1 MFNLTNKEERIL
13 KSLDT
18 PAKIQDFLNKIPTNF
33 DYWKDTCMSPRRVLR
48 ENKCHCIEGAFL
60 AALALKLQGKKPLIM
75 HFETIQSDEDHVIA
89 VFREKGKWG
98 AISKTNHSFLRYR
111 EPVYNSIR
119 ELAMS
124 FFHEYTDKK
133 RDKTMRSYS
142 EPIDLSVF
150 NKSNWA
156 TDENDLW
163 YIDDYIDTVKHHP
176 VLTKE
181 QIKNLRKADKIE
193 VMLWKIREW
202 ERGRGKVH

>member
-1 MFNLTNKEERIL
+1 MFNLTSKEERIL

-18 PAKIQDFLNKIPTNF
+18 PAKIQDFLDKIPINF
-33 DYWKDTCMSPRRVLR
+33 DYKKDTCMSPRQVLKKW
-48 ENKCHCIEGAFL
+48 KCHCIEGAFL
-60 AALALKLQGKKPLIM
+60 AALALRFQGKKPLIM
-75 HFETIQSDEDHVIA
+75 HFETIPSDEDHVIA
-89 VFREKGKWG
+89 LFREKGKWG
-98 AISKTNHSFLRYR
+98 AISKTNHSYLRYR

-133 RDKTMRSYS
+133 RNKTLRSYS
-142 EPIDLSVF
+142 VPIDLSVF
-150 NKSNWA
+150 NKNNWA

-163 YIDDYIDTVKHHP
+163 HIDEYIDTVKHYP

-193 VMLWKIREW
+193 VKLWKIREW
-202 ERGRGKVH
+202 ERGKGRVN